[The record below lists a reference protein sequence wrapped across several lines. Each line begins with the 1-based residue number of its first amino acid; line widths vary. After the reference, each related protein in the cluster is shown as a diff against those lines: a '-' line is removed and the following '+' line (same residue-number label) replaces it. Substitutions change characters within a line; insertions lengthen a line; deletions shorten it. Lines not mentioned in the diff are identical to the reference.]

1 MDRPDVLVLGA
12 GGTLGEAWMRGL
24 LSGLA
29 SAGGPDMRECE
40 YFVGTSAGSIVAAAL
55 AGGRRPEAGDRA
67 AREWA
72 SRAEPEPPGRLNA
85 LAGMAARAGAAAVAP
100 LAPVALAGAAPVG
113 RAVRAASLAA
123 APRTDRTLGRLG
135 EHIAALGTRF
145 DGRLRIA
152 AVDKRSGRRVMFG
165 SPGAPR
171 AEVAE
176 AVLASCAVPWIFAP
190 VRIGEREY
198 VDGGVWSPT
207 NLDAAPAR
215 RGTQVLCLVPT
226 ASLPAARSPAGAL
239 RAFSTTAVAAE
250 TLALRAR
257 GAKVR
262 TIAPDPDAAAAM
274 APDLM
279 NGRRAEQVLDAAFAQ
294 GRALAAP

>member
-24 LSGLA
+24 LSGLE
-29 SAGGPDMRECE
+29 SAGGADMRACE
-40 YFVGTSAGSIVAAAL
+40 YFIGTSAGSIVAATL
-55 AGGRRPEAGDRA
+55 AAGRRPEAGDRA

-72 SRAEPEPPGRLNA
+72 ASARPEPPGRLNA
-85 LAGMAARAGAAAVAP
+85 LAGAAARVGAAAVAP
-100 LAPVALAGAAPVG
+100 LAPVALAGTAPVG

-135 EHIAALGTRF
+135 EHISALGSRF

-152 AVDKRSGRRVMFG
+152 TVDRRSGRRVMFG
-165 SPGAPR
+165 APGAPR
-171 AEVAE
+171 AEVHE

-190 VRIGEREY
+190 VTIGAREY

-226 ASLPAARSPAGAL
+226 ASLPAARTPAGAL
-239 RAFSTTAVAAE
+239 RAFSTTALVAE

-257 GAKVR
+257 GAEVR
-262 TIAPDPDAAAAM
+262 TIGPDAESAGAM

-279 NGRRAEQVLDAAFAQ
+279 DGRRAEDVLDAAFAQ
-294 GRALAAP
+294 GRDLLR